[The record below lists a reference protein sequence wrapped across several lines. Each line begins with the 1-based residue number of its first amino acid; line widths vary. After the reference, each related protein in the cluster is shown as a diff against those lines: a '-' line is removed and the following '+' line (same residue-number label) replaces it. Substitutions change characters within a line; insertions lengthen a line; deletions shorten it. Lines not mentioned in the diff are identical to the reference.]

1 VAVKKAA
8 NKSAVKKAPV
18 KKVAVKKAPVK
29 KVAVKKVAVKKVAVK
44 KAAVKKA
51 AVKKAAVKKATVKK
65 VAAKRVAKSAPVKN
79 AAATPASIKS
89 GVTKKVVAKKVAA
102 KKVAKKV
109 AAPLVIPAILPAP
122 VVFISS
128 ETPLAPVAYSAKP
141 APTVVTSVTPKAPV
155 PAQKSSSRVVL
166 WVIIGV
172 VAIAAL
178 VVARDHKP
186 GRNNSDRPSTAVMTP
201 IPSATPTDTSSP
213 TAMVPV
219 TPTPS
224 SASTGASTGATSSD
238 PAPIGIVAHYNSTGA
253 TIFWSPGAGATGLTT
268 YKVDAA
274 NNGGP
279 FKLIATIPATQLS
292 LDVTEKDTVGWTS
305 FKISAVYS
313 DGKSVA
319 GKIFGLPGQY
329 S

>member
-1 VAVKKAA
+1 MAVKKAA
-8 NKSAVKKAPV
+8 KKSAVKKAPV
-18 KKVAVKKAPVK
+18 KKVAAKKAPVK
-29 KVAVKKVAVKKVAVK
+29 KVAVKK
-44 KAAVKKA
+44 AA
-51 AVKKAAVKKATVKK
+51 VKK
-65 VAAKRVAKSAPVKN
+65 VAAKRVAKSAPVEN
-79 AAATPASIKS
+79 AADTPAFIKS
-89 GVTKKVVAKKVAA
+89 GVTKKVVAKKTVAKKAVA

-109 AAPLVIPAILPAP
+109 VAPLVIPAIVPAP

-213 TAMVPV
+213 TAMAPA
-219 TPTPS
+219 PS
-224 SASTGASTGATSSD
+224 SAPTGASTTPSTSE
-238 PAPIGIVAHYNSTGA
+238 PAPVGIVAHYTSTGA
-253 TIFWSPGAGATGLTT
+253 TIFWSPAAGAIGLTT
-268 YKVDAA
+268 YNVAAAA
-274 NNGGP
+274 NGGA

-292 LDVTEKDTVGWTS
+292 LDVTERDTVGWTS

-313 DGKSVA
+313 DGKTVA

>member
-1 VAVKKAA
+1 MAVKKAA
-8 NKSAVKKAPV
+8 KKSAVKKAPV
-18 KKVAVKKAPVK
+18 KK
-29 KVAVKKVAVKKVAVK
+29 
-44 KAAVKKA
+44 AAVKKA
-51 AVKKAAVKKATVKK
+51 VAKKAV
-65 VAAKRVAKSAPVKN
+65 KSAPIKN

-89 GVTKKVVAKKVAA
+89 GAAKKVVAKKAVTKKVAAKKAPAKKVIPKKAVA

-109 AAPLVIPAILPAP
+109 AAPLVIPAIVPAP

-128 ETPLAPVAYSAKP
+128 ETPLAQAAYTAKP
-141 APTVVTSVTPKAPV
+141 APTVVTSVTPKASV

-186 GRNNSDRPSTAVMTP
+186 GRNNSDRPATAVMTP

-213 TAMVPV
+213 TAMAPT
-219 TPTPS
+219 TPTPPS
-224 SASTGASTGATSSD
+224 ASTGATSSD

-268 YKVDAA
+268 YNVDAA
-274 NNGGP
+274 ANGGP

>member
-1 VAVKKAA
+1 MAVKKVAKKAPAKKAA
-8 NKSAVKKAPV
+8 AKTAPAKKAAASPAPIKLGVVKKVVAKKAAVKKAPV
-18 KKVAVKKAPVK
+18 KKAPVK
-29 KVAVKKVAVKKVAVK
+29 KA
-44 KAAVKKA
+44 
-51 AVKKAAVKKATVKK
+51 
-65 VAAKRVAKSAPVKN
+65 
-79 AAATPASIKS
+79 
-89 GVTKKVVAKKVAA
+89 VAKKAVA

-128 ETPLAPVAYSAKP
+128 ETPLAAVTYSAKP
-141 APTVVTSVTPKAPV
+141 APTVATSITPKAPV
-155 PAQKSSSRVVL
+155 QPQRSSSRVVL

-178 VVARDHKP
+178 VVARDHKSGSSTP
-186 GRNNSDRPSTAVMTP
+186 DSAPTSTTTASPS
-201 IPSATPTDTSSP
+201 STPTDTSSP
-213 TAMVPV
+213 TAMVPAS
-219 TPTPS
+219 PTPS
-224 SASTGASTGATSSD
+224 SAATVTSSTPTASN
-238 PAPIGIVAHYNSTGA
+238 PAPVGIVAHYNSTGA
-253 TIFWSPGAGATGLTT
+253 IIFWSPAAGAVGLTT
-268 YKVDAA
+268 YNVDAA
-274 NNGGP
+274 SNGGA

-313 DGKSVA
+313 NGKAVA

>member
-8 NKSAVKKAPV
+8 KKSAVKKAPV
-18 KKVAVKKAPVK
+18 KKVVAKKTPLKKVVVKKIV
-29 KVAVKKVAVKKVAVK
+29 VK
-44 KAAVKKA
+44 KAA
-51 AVKKAAVKKATVKK
+51 VKK
-65 VAAKRVAKSAPVKN
+65 VAAKRVAKSAAVEN

-89 GVTKKVVAKKVAA
+89 GVTKKVVAKKVAAKKAPTKKAVARKAVA

-128 ETPLAPVAYSAKP
+128 ETPLAPVVYSAKP

-186 GRNNSDRPSTAVMTP
+186 GRNNSDRPSSAVMTP

-213 TAMVPV
+213 TAMVPA

-224 SASTGASTGATSSD
+224 STSTGASTGVTSSD

-274 NNGGP
+274 HNGGP

-292 LDVTEKDTVGWTS
+292 LDVTERDTVGWTS

-313 DGKSVA
+313 DGKTVA